1 MTKWIKTLVVA
12 EAFQL
17 EGGPEVIYVIKTG
30 FINRYMVIREG
41 AYVIELG
48 NIEFGTKPEIE
59 AKFNITLSI

>member
-1 MTKWIKTLVVA
+1 
-12 EAFQL
+12 
-17 EGGPEVIYVIKTG
+17 
-30 FINRYMVIREG
+30 MVIREG